1 MKPLL
6 PALALA
12 VFTSFAQA
20 ADNPRPD
27 ADGFVPMFNGRD
39 LTGWINANCAP
50 ETWSVRDGV
59 IHCTGEPV
67 GGLRTVRQYENFIVE
82 FEWRHLRRSGN
93 SGFFVWGTPINAP
106 GVPFLRGIEVQIL
119 DHGYAEDFE
128 RKNGKKPDWFTT
140 HGDVF
145 AIHGAS
151 MKYVGRTNGKRSFP
165 TEDRSRP
172 SPAWNHYRIVANNGS
187 LRLHVN
193 GKEVSGGDEANY
205 RKGYLALESEG
216 SPVEFRNIRIKELPA
231 TGAGPDVTAPLDPG
245 WRALYN
251 AVDLRGWRTS
261 AETEAAWS
269 TGGGR
274 MTVRSAAGEAAT
286 LWTAGEFGA
295 AEFVIDY
302 QPPKAGPT
310 GTNVIVRGTNVA
322 LSGASAGK
330 FSRFI
335 ITTGATLV
343 RVKRD
348 EAEAYEVA
356 LRPEGPAKGPLGLF
370 PQAAGGAF
378 MNLHARDL

>member
-12 VFTSFAQA
+12 TVATFAVA
-20 ADNPRPD
+20 ADNARPD

-82 FEWRHLRRSGN
+82 LEWRHLRRSGN

-335 ITTGATLV
+335 ITAGAALV